1 MEYIKILYRILSQ
14 KEKIKSFLLLIFVLI
29 GVVFEMLSIGLII
42 PILASLTSDDPNS
55 FLNMQKFFDLIPFVD
70 FVSKKE
76 TIMFLISVLVLIYF
90 AKTIFLTFLSFF
102 QSRFINNLVAG
113 TSINL
118 FERYLY
124 QDYIFHIQRNS
135 SKLIQNITREVELMV
150 NVFLFSLISFVSEIL
165 IVAGISIILILIEPF
180 GFIATLIIFG
190 TIALIFMKFTKEQVK
205 KWGELRR
212 THQTSSIQHLQQGIN
227 GIKEI
232 KLIGNENQFLEYFKF
247 HIKKSAKIGTRLL
260 VLRDLPKIYLE
271 LIAVLALLILIFIL
285 LKLNYSLDNVVIII
299 GLFAAAA
306 FKILPCVNRI
316 LGSFVNMRYG
326 IASLNIIYKDLNIQI
341 SKASNKFFR
350 EKKLSFKSNIILKNL
365 EYSFPNINK
374 KVLDNINLE
383 IKSNSTIGLVGESG
397 SGKTTLIDLIIGIL
411 NPSKGDIFVDDS
423 NIKINKRLWQNNIGY
438 IPQFIY
444 LIDDTIKK
452 NIALGVREDKI
463 DEKKITESIKISQ
476 MENFV
481 KELPNKA
488 NTKIGELGVRLSG
501 GQRQR
506 IGIARALYF
515 DPNLLVLDEATSS
528 LDEATEKEIIDSISH
543 MRGKKTIIISSHK
556 KSILNECDEI
566 FEIRDHTIT
575 KRK

>member
-1 MEYIKILYRILSQ
+1 M
-14 KEKIKSFLLLIFVLI
+14 
-29 GVVFEMLSIGLII
+29 
-42 PILASLTSDDPNS
+42 
-55 FLNMQKFFDLIPFVD
+55 
-70 FVSKKE
+70 
-76 TIMFLISVLVLIYF
+76 
-90 AKTIFLTFLSFF
+90 
-102 QSRFINNLVAG
+102 
-113 TSINL
+113 
-118 FERYLY
+118 
-124 QDYIFHIQRNS
+124 
-135 SKLIQNITREVELMV
+135 
-150 NVFLFSLISFVSEIL
+150 
-165 IVAGISIILILIEPF
+165 
-180 GFIATLIIFG
+180 
-190 TIALIFMKFTKEQVK
+190 
-205 KWGELRR
+205 
-212 THQTSSIQHLQQGIN
+212 
-227 GIKEI
+227 
-232 KLIGNENQFLEYFKF
+232 
-247 HIKKSAKIGTRLL
+247 L

-365 EYSFPNINK
+365 EYSYPNINK

>member
-1 MEYIKILYRILSQ
+1 MESIKILYRILSQ

-29 GVVFEMLSIGLII
+29 GVVFEMLSIGLLI
-42 PILASLTSDDPNS
+42 PILASLASDDPSS
-55 FLNMQKFFDLIPFVD
+55 FLNIQKFFDLIPFVD
-70 FVSKKE
+70 FASKKE
-76 TIMFLISVLVLIYF
+76 TIMFSISVLALIYF

-135 SKLIQNITREVELMV
+135 SKLIQNIVNEVELMV
-150 NVFLFSLISFVSEIL
+150 NVFLFSLITFVSEIL
-165 IVAGISIILILIEPF
+165 IVTGISIILILIEPF

-190 TIALIFMKFTKEQVK
+190 TIALIFMQFTKEQVK

-212 THQTSSIQHLQQGIN
+212 IHQTSSIQHLQQGIN

-232 KLIGNENQFLEYFKF
+232 KLIGNENQFLDYFKF
-247 HIKKSAKIGTRLL
+247 HINKSAQIGTRLL

-326 IASLNIIYKDLNIQI
+326 LASLNIIYKDLNIPI
-341 SKASNKFFR
+341 FKTSNKFFR

-365 EYSFPNINK
+365 EYSYPNIKK
-374 KVLDNINLE
+374 KVLENINLK
-383 IKSNSTIGLVGESG
+383 IKSNSTIGFIGESG

-423 NIKINKRLWQNNIGY
+423 NIKTNKRLWQNNIGY

-452 NIALGVREDKI
+452 NIALGVSEDKI
-463 DEKKITESIKISQ
+463 DEKKIIESIKISQ
-476 MENFV
+476 MEHFV
-481 KELPNKA
+481 KELPNKI

-566 FEIRDHTIT
+566 FEIRDQTII

>member
-365 EYSFPNINK
+365 EYSYPNINK

-566 FEIRDHTIT
+566 FEIIDHTIT

>member
-247 HIKKSAKIGTRLL
+247 HIKKSAKIATRLL

-365 EYSFPNINK
+365 EYSYPNINK

>member
-365 EYSFPNINK
+365 EYSYPNINK

-452 NIALGVREDKI
+452 NIALGVSEDKI

>member
-365 EYSFPNINK
+365 EYSYPNINK